1 MGQDQENLEEEKDVK
16 KEKRKI
22 GNSKQ
27 RRERTRRNGGWMRWD
42 GMNGWMDGWD
52 GMDAREWMRGSGWMQ
67 WMDR

>member
-42 GMNGWMDGWD
+42 GMNGWMDGWMD
-52 GMDAREWMRGSGWMQ
+52 GMEWNGWTEWMDG
-67 WMDR
+67 